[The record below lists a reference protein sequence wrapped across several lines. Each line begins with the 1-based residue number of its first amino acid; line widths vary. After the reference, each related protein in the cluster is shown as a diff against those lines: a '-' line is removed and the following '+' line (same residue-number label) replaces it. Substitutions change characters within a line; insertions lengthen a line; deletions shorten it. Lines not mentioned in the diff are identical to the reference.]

1 MRTHS
6 SLRTHLAESLRWNS
20 AHATF
25 DDVITGIPSELYGAT
40 PERMPYSLWQL
51 LEHMR
56 LTQHDILDFS
66 TNPRY
71 RQPTWPDD
79 YWPDEPAPPDAR
91 SWADAVVSFRNDLKA
106 MISLIE
112 NEEIDLLKPIPHG
125 EGQTILR
132 EALLLADH
140 NSYHLGQMVT
150 VRRLLGIWE

>member
-6 SLRTHLAESLRWNS
+6 SLRSHLAKSLRWDS
-20 AHATF
+20 AHLSF
-25 DDVITGIPSELYGAT
+25 DDVITGIPTEFYGAV

-56 LTQHDILDFS
+56 IAQHDILEFC

-71 RQPTWPDD
+71 RQPSWPDE
-79 YWPDEPAPPDAR
+79 YWPDEAAPPDAR

-106 MISLIE
+106 MISLVE
-112 NEEIDLLKPIPHG
+112 NEEIDLLQPIPHG
-125 EGQTILR
+125 EGQTIVR